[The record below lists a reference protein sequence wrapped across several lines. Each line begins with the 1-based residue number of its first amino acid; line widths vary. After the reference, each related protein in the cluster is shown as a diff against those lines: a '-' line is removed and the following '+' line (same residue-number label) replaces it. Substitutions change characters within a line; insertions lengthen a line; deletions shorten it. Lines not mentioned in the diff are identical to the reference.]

1 MSPAKHLKD
10 LRQEDFDRLLDWLDT
25 DRERAGV
32 IYEKIRWRLVAILAS
47 RGCVTPEE
55 VADETI
61 DRVARRVVDI
71 QETYTGDKAIYF
83 LGVMNNVHHEYL
95 RRPSLPRLVEPDENA
110 ETKEQT
116 HLCLDQCLDKL
127 APYSRQ
133 LIEKYYA
140 ENKQAKIDLRKA
152 HRARTGDQSDHA
164 EVASLANPGKIAD
177 LHRAMSGSVSSPTV
191 REGQI
196 EYESSW
202 RTDKTTFSSFR
213 TIRFVAFSLA
223 SCRQANKQ
231 SLKNVYSPMANWK
244 GACGWPNSNWQMS
257 LLSND
262 CPRVKCS
269 RFASAT
275 F

>member
-140 ENKQAKIDLRKA
+140 ENKQAKIDLRKRIA
-152 HRARTGDQSDHA
+152 RELGIKATTLRLRALRIREKLQTCIAQCL
-164 EVASLANPGKIAD
+164 EV
-177 LHRAMSGSVSSPTV
+177 
-191 REGQI
+191 
-196 EYESSW
+196 
-202 RTDKTTFSSFR
+202 
-213 TIRFVAFSLA
+213 
-223 SCRQANKQ
+223 
-231 SLKNVYSPMANWK
+231 
-244 GACGWPNSNWQMS
+244 
-257 LLSND
+257 
-262 CPRVKCS
+262 
-269 RFASAT
+269 SAARP
-275 F
+275 